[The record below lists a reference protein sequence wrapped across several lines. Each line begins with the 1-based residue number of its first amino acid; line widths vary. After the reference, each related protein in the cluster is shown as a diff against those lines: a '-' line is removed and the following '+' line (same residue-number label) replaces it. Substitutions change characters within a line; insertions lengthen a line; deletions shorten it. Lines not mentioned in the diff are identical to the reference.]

1 MWSVKWTFP
10 EKRSKS
16 SLFFL
21 QKIKCHLYSLGN
33 NSLEINIHSQKIV
46 QRPRGVQFPP
56 PCDRWNPLFPCH
68 NQGHYYL
75 ITEMSDSPSGR
86 LNSFF
91 FPSTY
96 TSQHRRREITGVS
109 DWRFVL
115 HDTGCQKKRKN
126 SPTKSAEGC
135 LQSLDT
141 HINIHL
147 CTVTVTFPCFSL
159 FSLPLSDCP
168 PLSFPRSLSSLGKIM
183 MTKNRSHWQCSHGPA
198 GDYSVLT
205 KANNKYGL
213 QEQQVS
219 DKIVS
224 L

>member
-1 MWSVKWTFP
+1 MCNVVTHNRLHTRFNLVICSLANVNPRHATVPQELRVQLVAQAHRQTLGCKSGDGLLFALKLKLLTYSFILKTKQTKKNPQIYLMWSVKWTFP

-91 FPSTY
+91 PLHIHFSAPETRNHWCQRLAICSAW
-96 TSQHRRREITGVS
+96 HRVS
-109 DWRFVL
+109 
-115 HDTGCQKKRKN
+115 KKEK
-126 SPTKSAEGC
+126 K
-135 LQSLDT
+135 
-141 HINIHL
+141 
-147 CTVTVTFPCFSL
+147 
-159 FSLPLSDCP
+159 
-168 PLSFPRSLSSLGKIM
+168 
-183 MTKNRSHWQCSHGPA
+183 
-198 GDYSVLT
+198 
-205 KANNKYGL
+205 
-213 QEQQVS
+213 
-219 DKIVS
+219 
-224 L
+224 

>member
-1 MWSVKWTFP
+1 MPLIQFGKQQPWNKYTLSENSPKAQGCAVSPALWPLKPSV
-10 EKRSKS
+10 
-16 SLFFL
+16 SLS
-21 QKIKCHLYSLGN
+21 QPGSLLLN
-33 NSLEINIHSQKIV
+33 HRNV
-46 QRPRGVQFPP
+46 
-56 PCDRWNPLFPCH
+56 
-68 NQGHYYL
+68 
-75 ITEMSDSPSGR
+75 R
-86 LNSFF
+86 LPIRATQQFF

-126 SPTKSAEGC
+126 SLTKSAEGC

-205 KANNKYGL
+205 KANNKYSL